1 MVAVVVVAG
10 VVDVVATGFLT
21 IGALLIL
28 LAGVGVVRFP
38 DVTSRQHAAA
48 KAPVLGILF
57 AGIGTALA
65 VRTAEAAIVAG
76 LVILLQL
83 IAAPVGSHMLGHS
96 VYHRLSPQI
105 DGVDELAEADVDS
118 EWQRSGGNIGSQA
131 APADGGAL
139 DPSSSSSDDDSLDAT
154 NGSGG
159 PDAGGDGASP
169 GSATIDVD
177 TNDDAGE
184 GDSSDG
190 ADPSNDQPNPKPDQQ
205 GASGKGTAR
214 LDE

>member
-38 DVTSRQHAAA
+38 EVTSRQHAAA

-57 AGIGTALA
+57 TGIGTALA

-118 EWQRSGGNIGSQA
+118 EWQRSGGNSGSQA
-131 APADGGAL
+131 APA
-139 DPSSSSSDDDSLDAT
+139 DDSLDAT

-190 ADPSNDQPNPKPDQQ
+190 ADASNDQPNPKPDQQ